1 MYYIQQTNYKNKIL
15 LRSPFMFLR
24 PSCIWSQFL
33 LQLSKLK
40 KSRRTIKIDNFIQFL
55 TLFHVYISVITLSWT
70 NELQLWK
77 ITPFTH
83 MIPNTFNA
91 FCCMIC
97 NWLSLI
103 LGYWSILQYRNRN
116 PWFPPLFA
124 SNRVFRVFHS
134 GLGGLGRY
142 NKVLQNF
149 LIFQTANR
157 NFAPI
162 WASFIF

>member
-15 LRSPFMFLR
+15 LRSPFVFLR

-33 LQLSKLK
+33 LQLSKFK

-103 LGYWSILQYRNRN
+103 LGYWSFYNIVTVT
-116 PWFPPLFA
+116 PDFPPFSLAIGFLGF
-124 SNRVFRVFHS
+124 STVVWVVWVGTTKYFRIS
-134 GLGGLGRY
+134 
-142 NKVLQNF
+142 
-149 LIFQTANR
+149 
-157 NFAPI
+157 
-162 WASFIF
+162 